1 MQAAA
6 NVWQDVRVRLS
17 LVLAVVGT
25 GMFVVGARP
34 DWLGLAR
41 TPEVGFLQIIFMT
54 GGMGAFTVG
63 SIAAF
68 RLLWPQ
74 GHWPVRPRIGARL
87 AATGYV
93 TVAAAVMADILGLG
107 SQAWPGEAHFGPV
120 QGYGVLAGE
129 ALMAL
134 GLLLMLPYRKTSA
147 PLAERRMQ

>member
-1 MQAAA
+1 MQVAT
-6 NVWQDVRVRLS
+6 NVWQDIRVRLS
-17 LVLAVVGT
+17 LLLAMAGV
-25 GMFVVGARP
+25 GMFAVGARP

-54 GGMGAFTVG
+54 LGMGVFAAG

-68 RLLWPQ
+68 RLLWRD
-74 GHWPVRPRIGARL
+74 GRWPVRVRIGARL
-87 AATGYV
+87 TATGYV

-107 SQAWPGEAHFGPV
+107 SQTWPQEAHFGPV

-134 GLLLMLPYRKTSA
+134 GLLLMLPYRKNSA
-147 PLAERRMQ
+147 RAMERRKQ